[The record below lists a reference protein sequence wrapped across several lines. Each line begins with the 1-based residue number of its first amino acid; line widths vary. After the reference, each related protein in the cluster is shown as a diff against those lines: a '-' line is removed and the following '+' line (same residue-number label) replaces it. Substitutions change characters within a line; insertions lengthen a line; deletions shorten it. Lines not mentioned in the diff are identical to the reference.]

1 VDAVVARR
9 AWQRVEPLHAVT
21 YFAPETRAATDAL
34 GLRGGWMSYFG
45 CRAAPLGP
53 VPAAV
58 VTAVFHGFH
67 PTMVARAIPDAWR
80 AATPEQLLGA
90 RLIAVDA
97 AYRRLLGDGDGDG
110 ADGVGGPDVRAAAA
124 LAVEAAA
131 AADISGRPLAAA
143 NAALPAPD
151 EPHLALWQAL
161 TVLREH
167 RGDGHVAS
175 LTTAG
180 IGPCEAHVLAAAA
193 GRAPAAT
200 LRAARKWSGQE
211 WAEATSG
218 LAERGLVD
226 GEGELTDAGRAL
238 RREVE
243 ERTDRLALGPYA
255 ALGAGRTDELL
266 ELLHG
271 LAARVVDAGGV
282 PRPNPI
288 GVPWPPTDEI
298 S

>member
-1 VDAVVARR
+1 VDSVVARR

-58 VTAVFHGFH
+58 VTALFYGFH
-67 PTMVARAIPDAWR
+67 PAMVARAIPDAWR
-80 AATPEQLLGA
+80 AAPPERLLEA
-90 RLIAVDA
+90 RLDAVDA
-97 AYRRLLGDGDGDG
+97 AYRRLLDG

-124 LAVEAAA
+124 LAAEAAA
-131 AADISGRPLAAA
+131 AADTSGRALAAA
-143 NAALPAPD
+143 NAALPLPA

-167 RGDGHVAS
+167 RGDGHVVA
-175 LTTAG
+175 LTAAG
-180 IGPCEAHVLAAAA
+180 IGPCQSQVLAAAA
-193 GRAPAAT
+193 GRAPADT
-200 LRAARKWSGQE
+200 LRANRKWSEQE
-211 WAEATSG
+211 WADATAV
-218 LAERGLVD
+218 LADRGLVT
-226 GEGELTDAGRAL
+226 GSGELTGAGRAV

-255 ALGAGRTDELL
+255 ALGPDRADELL
-266 ELLHG
+266 GLLHR
-271 LAARVVDAGGV
+271 LAERVVGAGGV

-288 GVPWPPTDEI
+288 GAPWPPTDTI
-298 S
+298 T